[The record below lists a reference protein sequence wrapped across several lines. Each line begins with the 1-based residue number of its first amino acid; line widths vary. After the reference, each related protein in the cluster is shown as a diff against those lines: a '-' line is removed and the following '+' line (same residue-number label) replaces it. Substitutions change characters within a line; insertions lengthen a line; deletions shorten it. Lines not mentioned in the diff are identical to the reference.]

1 MEALFKAALGLED
14 PWYVKAL
21 DFSKEEKRLDIK
33 IDFKKGSTFYYED
46 KKAGIR
52 GTFPVHD
59 TVTTRWRHLN
69 FFEHEC
75 YLEARVPRVKTD
87 NGKVRKVSVPWEG
100 KKNGFTLLMEA
111 VLLQFLQKMPVHDV
125 AELFS
130 ISDYRLWSLIHAY
143 VDVCVPE
150 KDMKKIEK
158 VGVDETSA
166 RKRHDY
172 ITIFVDLEEKS
183 VAHIEEGKGKETIE
197 GFAEVLKE
205 RGGSAEQIQEVS
217 CDLSPAFT
225 SGVKQHLPEA
235 HITYDRFHVMK
246 IVNEAVD
253 NTRKWERR
261 STPALKKMRYI
272 LLSNR
277 DNLTKKNREKLK
289 NLELNNMHLET
300 MRAYQLRENFQL
312 IFEAKD
318 LRTFIQA
325 LRKWCVAAEQ
335 SGIFHME
342 KAAKTIRKHWRGI
355 ARWKKSQITNG
366 ILEGFNSLIQ
376 AAKAKARGYSTK
388 RNLIAIVYLMLGKL
402 NFRSVNACCQ
412 PT

>member
-1 MEALFKAALGLED
+1 MKALFKAALGLED

-46 KKAGIR
+46 KKAGIC

-75 YLEARVPRVKTD
+75 YLEARVPRVKAD
-87 NGKVRKVSVPWEG
+87 SGKVRKVSVPWEG
-100 KKNGFTLLMEA
+100 KKSGFTLLMEA

-197 GFAEVLKE
+197 GFAEILKE

-225 SGVKQHLPEA
+225 SGVKQHLPKA

-277 DNLTKKNREKLK
+277 ENLTKKNREKLK

-312 IFEAKD
+312 IFEAKN

-342 KAAKTIRKHWRGI
+342 KAAKTIRKHWYGI

-402 NFRSVNACCQ
+402 NFRSVNACC
-412 PT
+412 

>member
-46 KKAGIR
+46 KKAGIC

-87 NGKVRKVSVPWEG
+87 SGKVRKVSVPWEG
-100 KKNGFTLLMEA
+100 KKSGFTLLMEA

-125 AELFS
+125 AKLFS

-225 SGVKQHLPEA
+225 SGVKQHLPKA

-342 KAAKTIRKHWRGI
+342 KAAKTIRKHWCGI

-402 NFRSVNACCQ
+402 NFRSVNTCCQ